1 MAEISEELR
10 LGEVV
15 LNVGHLKEMAGFY
28 QEVIGLKLLEENER
42 MVRLGVSG
50 SDEALLVLKKIDNAV
65 VPEVPRIGLFHTAFL
80 LPTRESLA
88 DVLLH
93 LAKSGYP
100 IDGAGDHAYSEAL
113 YLHDIEGN
121 GIEIYADRPK
131 AEWMR
136 DGDGNL
142 PMVTEQ
148 VDVDS
153 LLQIATDEPFTGMP
167 NGTIIGHVHLQVAD
181 ADKAEQFYKEVL
193 GMNLT
198 TAIPSARFFAAGDY
212 HHHIGSNVWAG
223 RNLELLQENETGL
236 AWFTIITPDKDA
248 IITNLIEQGYD
259 VKRLENTISVTDS
272 NGIKIQLQIK
282 KNCLKRKTSL
292 NSFLMR

>member
-113 YLHDIEGN
+113 YLHDIESN

-272 NGIKIQLQIK
+272 NGIKIHFK
-282 KNCLKRKTSL
+282 
-292 NSFLMR
+292 

>member
-65 VPEVPRIGLFHTAFL
+65 VPKVPRIGLFHTAFL

-113 YLHDIEGN
+113 YLYDIEGN

-272 NGIKIQLQIK
+272 NGIKIHFK
-282 KNCLKRKTSL
+282 
-292 NSFLMR
+292 

>member
-142 PMVTEQ
+142 LMVTEQ

-272 NGIKIQLQIK
+272 NGIKIHFK
-282 KNCLKRKTSL
+282 
-292 NSFLMR
+292 

>member
-121 GIEIYADRPK
+121 GIEIYADRPE

-181 ADKAEQFYKEVL
+181 ADKAEQFYKEAL
-193 GMNLT
+193 GMKLT

-248 IITNLIEQGYD
+248 IITTLEEQGYD
-259 VKRLENTISVTDS
+259 VKRFESTISVTDS
-272 NGIKIQLQIK
+272 NGIKIHFK
-282 KNCLKRKTSL
+282 
-292 NSFLMR
+292 

>member
-42 MVRLGVSG
+42 MVRLGVRG

-272 NGIKIQLQIK
+272 NGIKIHFK
-282 KNCLKRKTSL
+282 
-292 NSFLMR
+292 

>member
-28 QEVIGLKLLEENER
+28 QEVIGLKLLEGNER

-93 LAKSGYP
+93 IAKSGYP

-181 ADKAEQFYKEVL
+181 ADKAEQFYKEAL
-193 GMNLT
+193 GMKLT

-248 IITNLIEQGYD
+248 IITTLEEQGYD
-259 VKRLENTISVTDS
+259 VKRFESTISVTDS
-272 NGIKIQLQIK
+272 NGIKIHFK
-282 KNCLKRKTSL
+282 
-292 NSFLMR
+292 

>member
-272 NGIKIQLQIK
+272 NGIKIHVK
-282 KNCLKRKTSL
+282 
-292 NSFLMR
+292 

>member
-212 HHHIGSNVWAG
+212 HHHIGSKVWAG

-272 NGIKIQLQIK
+272 NGIKIHFK
-282 KNCLKRKTSL
+282 
-292 NSFLMR
+292 

>member
-212 HHHIGSNVWAG
+212 HHHIGSNIWAG

-272 NGIKIQLQIK
+272 NGIKIHFK
-282 KNCLKRKTSL
+282 
-292 NSFLMR
+292 

>member
-1 MAEISEELR
+1 MAEICEELR

-136 DGDGNL
+136 DSDGNL

-181 ADKAEQFYKEVL
+181 ADKAEQFYKEAL
-193 GMNLT
+193 GMKLT

-248 IITNLIEQGYD
+248 IITTLEEQGYD
-259 VKRLENTISVTDS
+259 VKRFESTISVTDS
-272 NGIKIQLQIK
+272 NGIKIHFK
-282 KNCLKRKTSL
+282 
-292 NSFLMR
+292 

>member
-100 IDGAGDHAYSEAL
+100 IDGAGVHAYSEAL

-272 NGIKIQLQIK
+272 NGIKIHFK
-282 KNCLKRKTSL
+282 
-292 NSFLMR
+292 

>member
-80 LPTRESLA
+80 LPTRKSLA

-142 PMVTEQ
+142 PMVIEQ

-181 ADKAEQFYKEVL
+181 ADKAEQFYKEAL
-193 GMNLT
+193 GMKLT

-248 IITNLIEQGYD
+248 IITTLEEQGYD
-259 VKRLENTISVTDS
+259 VKRFESTISVTDS
-272 NGIKIQLQIK
+272 NGIKIHFK
-282 KNCLKRKTSL
+282 
-292 NSFLMR
+292 

>member
-15 LNVGHLKEMAGFY
+15 LNVGHLKEMADFY

-100 IDGAGDHAYSEAL
+100 IDGARDHAYSEAL

-131 AEWMR
+131 AEWMH

-272 NGIKIQLQIK
+272 NGIKIHFK
-282 KNCLKRKTSL
+282 
-292 NSFLMR
+292 

>member
-1 MAEISEELR
+1 MAELSEELR

-272 NGIKIQLQIK
+272 NGIKIHFK
-282 KNCLKRKTSL
+282 
-292 NSFLMR
+292 

>member
-1 MAEISEELR
+1 MVEISEKLR

-28 QEVIGLKLLEENER
+28 QEVIGLTLLEENDR
-42 MVRLGVSG
+42 IVRLGVPG

-80 LPTRESLA
+80 LPSRESLA
-88 DVLLH
+88 DVLVH
-93 LAKSGYP
+93 LAQSGYP

-131 AEWMR
+131 NSWMR
-136 DGDGNL
+136 DSAGNL

-148 VDVDS
+148 VDVDD
-153 LLQIATDEPFTGMP
+153 LLKISTGEPFTGMP
-167 NGTIIGHVHLQVAD
+167 SGTIIGHVHLQVAD
-181 ADKAEQFYKEVL
+181 ADKAEQFYKEAL

-212 HHHIGSNVWAG
+212 HHHIGSNMWAG
-223 RNLELLQENETGL
+223 RNLENRRENEVGL
-236 AWFTIITPDKDA
+236 AWFTIITPDKEA
-248 IITNLIEQGYD
+248 ITTNLEQQGYE
-259 VKRLENTISVTDS
+259 VKRFDETISVTDS
-272 NGIKIQLQIK
+272 NGIMIHFK
-282 KNCLKRKTSL
+282 
-292 NSFLMR
+292 

>member
-80 LPTRESLA
+80 LPMRESLA

-272 NGIKIQLQIK
+272 NGIKIHFK
-282 KNCLKRKTSL
+282 
-292 NSFLMR
+292 

>member
-136 DGDGNL
+136 DSDGNL

-181 ADKAEQFYKEVL
+181 ADKAEQFYKEAL
-193 GMNLT
+193 GMKLT
-198 TAIPSARFFAAGDY
+198 TAIPLARFFADGDY

-248 IITNLIEQGYD
+248 IITTLEEQGYD
-259 VKRLENTISVTDS
+259 VKRFESTISVTDS
-272 NGIKIQLQIK
+272 NGIKIHFK
-282 KNCLKRKTSL
+282 
-292 NSFLMR
+292 

>member
-136 DGDGNL
+136 DSDGNL

-181 ADKAEQFYKEVL
+181 ADKAEQFYKEAL
-193 GMNLT
+193 GMKLT

-248 IITNLIEQGYD
+248 IITTLEEQGYD
-259 VKRLENTISVTDS
+259 VKRFESTISVTDS
-272 NGIKIQLQIK
+272 NGIKIYFK
-282 KNCLKRKTSL
+282 
-292 NSFLMR
+292 

>member
-181 ADKAEQFYKEVL
+181 ADKAEQFYKEAL
-193 GMNLT
+193 GMKLT

-212 HHHIGSNVWAG
+212 HHHIGSNVWVG

-248 IITNLIEQGYD
+248 IITTLEEQGYD
-259 VKRLENTISVTDS
+259 VKRFESTISVTDS
-272 NGIKIQLQIK
+272 NGIKIHFK
-282 KNCLKRKTSL
+282 
-292 NSFLMR
+292 

>member
-136 DGDGNL
+136 DSDGNL

-181 ADKAEQFYKEVL
+181 ADKAEQFYKEAL
-193 GMNLT
+193 GMKLT

-212 HHHIGSNVWAG
+212 HHHIGSNIWAG

-248 IITNLIEQGYD
+248 IITTLEEQGYD
-259 VKRLENTISVTDS
+259 VKRFESTISVTDS
-272 NGIKIQLQIK
+272 NGIKIHFK
-282 KNCLKRKTSL
+282 
-292 NSFLMR
+292 

>member
-212 HHHIGSNVWAG
+212 HHHIGSNVWTG

-272 NGIKIQLQIK
+272 NGIKIHFK
-282 KNCLKRKTSL
+282 
-292 NSFLMR
+292 

>member
-181 ADKAEQFYKEVL
+181 ADKAEQFYKEAL
-193 GMNLT
+193 GMKLT
-198 TAIPSARFFAAGDY
+198 PAIPSARFFAAGDY

-248 IITNLIEQGYD
+248 IITTLEEQGYD
-259 VKRLENTISVTDS
+259 VKRFESTISVTDS
-272 NGIKIQLQIK
+272 NGIKIHFK
-282 KNCLKRKTSL
+282 
-292 NSFLMR
+292 

>member
-272 NGIKIQLQIK
+272 NGIKIHF
-282 KNCLKRKTSL
+282 N
-292 NSFLMR
+292 

>member
-113 YLHDIEGN
+113 CLHDIEGN

-272 NGIKIQLQIK
+272 NGIKIHFK
-282 KNCLKRKTSL
+282 
-292 NSFLMR
+292 

>member
-1 MAEISEELR
+1 MGAISEKLR

-28 QEVIGLKLLEENER
+28 QEVIGLTLLEENER
-42 MVRLGVSG
+42 MARLGVSG
-50 SDEALLVLKKIDNAV
+50 SDEALLVLKKISHAV

-88 DVLLH
+88 DVLTH

-131 AEWMR
+131 NEWMR

-148 VDVDS
+148 VDVDG
-153 LLQIATDEPFTGMP
+153 LLQIASGKPFTGMP
-167 NGTIIGHVHLQVAD
+167 SGTIIGHVHLQVAD
-181 ADKAEQFYKEVL
+181 ADKAEAFYKEAL

-223 RNLELLQENETGL
+223 RNLENRYENEVGL
-236 AWFTIITPDKDA
+236 AWFTIITPDKEA
-248 IITNLIEQGYD
+248 ITANLEQQGYE
-259 VKRLENTISVTDS
+259 VKRFENTISVTDS
-272 NGIKIQLQIK
+272 NGIKIHFK
-282 KNCLKRKTSL
+282 
-292 NSFLMR
+292 

>member
-15 LNVGHLKEMAGFY
+15 LNVGHLKEMADFY

-65 VPEVPRIGLFHTAFL
+65 VPEVPRIGLFHTAVL

-272 NGIKIQLQIK
+272 NGIKIHFK
-282 KNCLKRKTSL
+282 
-292 NSFLMR
+292 

>member
-10 LGEVV
+10 IGEVV

-113 YLHDIEGN
+113 CLHDIEGN

-272 NGIKIQLQIK
+272 NGIKIHFK
-282 KNCLKRKTSL
+282 
-292 NSFLMR
+292 

>member
-212 HHHIGSNVWAG
+212 HHHIGSNAWAG

-272 NGIKIQLQIK
+272 NGIKIHFK
-282 KNCLKRKTSL
+282 
-292 NSFLMR
+292 

>member
-223 RNLELLQENETGL
+223 RNLELLQENEMGL

-272 NGIKIQLQIK
+272 NGIKIHFK
-282 KNCLKRKTSL
+282 
-292 NSFLMR
+292 

>member
-15 LNVGHLKEMAGFY
+15 LNVGHLKEMADFY

-131 AEWMR
+131 AEWMH

-212 HHHIGSNVWAG
+212 HHHIGSKVWAG

-272 NGIKIQLQIK
+272 NGIKIHFK
-282 KNCLKRKTSL
+282 
-292 NSFLMR
+292 

>member
-28 QEVIGLKLLEENER
+28 QEVIGLKLVEENER

-272 NGIKIQLQIK
+272 NGIKIHFK
-282 KNCLKRKTSL
+282 
-292 NSFLMR
+292 

>member
-65 VPEVPRIGLFHTAFL
+65 VPEIPRIGLFHTAFL

-167 NGTIIGHVHLQVAD
+167 SGTIIGHVHLQVAD
-181 ADKAEQFYKEVL
+181 ADKAEQFYTEAL

-198 TAIPSARFFAAGDY
+198 TAIPSARFFASGDY

-223 RNLELLQENETGL
+223 RNLETLQENEIGL

-248 IITNLIEQGYD
+248 ITASLEEQGYD
-259 VKRLENTISVTDS
+259 VKHFESTISVTDS
-272 NGIKIQLQIK
+272 NGIKIHFK
-282 KNCLKRKTSL
+282 
-292 NSFLMR
+292 